1 MDLDVARIEKAVQ
14 VIDPVFLNTPQY
26 LDEQL
31 CRALGGRAVTVK
43 VETANPVRSF
53 KGRGADL
60 MLSTLVPGTPV
71 MCASSG
77 NFGQAVAYAG
87 RARGMPVEVFV
98 PETVNPAKRERMETF
113 GARVIA
119 AGTDGTSAREAAA
132 AHAERHPERVY
143 LQDGLQAAIAE
154 GAGTIGVELSRGAS
168 GGAGFDT
175 VVLPVGDGALVN
187 GVARW
192 MKEHA
197 PGTRIVGVN
206 AEGAPSMRQ
215 SLGAGRAVSIDHART
230 FADGIAVRSPLEASV
245 RRARILVDEIVLVTD
260 EAIAAA
266 MELAARTL
274 GIVLEP
280 AGAAGLAAIAEGA
293 VPGDRLVTVLTGANP
308 RPEQV
313 RELAARLTQPA
324 RNAPPFVGHLNPG
337 GVGPRR
343 TYDFSSEEKA

>member
-1 MDLDVARIEKAVQ
+1 MDLEVARIEKALR

-43 VETANPVRSF
+43 LETANPVRSF

-60 MLSTLVPGTPV
+60 MLSTLAPGTPV
-71 MCASSG
+71 VCASSG

-113 GARVIA
+113 GARVVT
-119 AGTDGTSAREAAA
+119 AGADGSSARRAAA
-132 AHAERHPERVY
+132 AHAERHPDRIH

-154 GAGTIGVELSRGAS
+154 GAGTIGVELTRGAPGAS
-168 GGAGFDT
+168 GFDA
-175 VVLPVGDGALVN
+175 VVLPVGDGALIN

-197 PGTRIVGVN
+197 PATRIVGVN
-206 AEGAPSMRQ
+206 AEGAPSMLE
-215 SLGAGRAVSIDHART
+215 SLRAGRAVRLDRART
-230 FADGIAVRSPLEASV
+230 FADGIAVCGPLEASV
-245 RRARILVDEIVLVTD
+245 RRARALVDEIVLVSD

-293 VPGDRLVTVLTGANP
+293 VAGDRSATVLTGANP
-308 RPEQV
+308 RPEQAG
-313 RELAARLTQPA
+313 ELAARLT
-324 RNAPPFVGHLNPG
+324 
-337 GVGPRR
+337 R
-343 TYDFSSEEKA
+343 TAQASSLAGRMKEKT

>member
-1 MDLDVARIEKAVQ
+1 MTRIEKAMR

-31 CRALGGRAVTVK
+31 CEALGGRAVTVK

-60 MLSTLVPGTPV
+60 MLSTLAPGTPV
-71 MCASSG
+71 VCASSG

-87 RARGMPVEVFV
+87 RSRGMPVEVFV
-98 PETVNPAKRERMETF
+98 PETVNPGKRQRMETF

-119 AGTDGTSAREAAA
+119 SGADGSAARKAAA
-132 AHAERHPERVY
+132 AHAERHPDRFY
-143 LQDGLQAAIAE
+143 LRDGHQAAIAE
-154 GAGTIGVELSRGAS
+154 GAGTIGVELTRGAP
-168 GGAGFDT
+168 GGADGPGFDA
-175 VVLPVGDGALVN
+175 VVLPVGDGALIN
-187 GVARW
+187 GVACW

-206 AEGAPSMRQ
+206 AEGAPSMLE
-215 SLGAGRAVSIDHART
+215 SLRAGRAVRLDRART
-230 FADGIAVRSPLEASV
+230 FADGIAVRDPLEISV
-245 RRARILVDEIVLVTD
+245 RRARALVDEIVLVTD

-266 MELAARTL
+266 MELAVRTL

-280 AGAAGLAAIAEGA
+280 AGAVGLAAIAEGA
-293 VPGDRLVTVLTGANP
+293 VVGDRLATVLTGANP

-313 RELAARLTQPA
+313 WELAARLTGPA
-324 RNAPPFVGHLNPG
+324 GRA
-337 GVGPRR
+337 
-343 TYDFSSEEKA
+343 TS

>member
-1 MDLDVARIEKAVQ
+1 MDLEVARIEKALR

-43 VETANPVRSF
+43 LETANPVRSF

-60 MLSTLVPGTPV
+60 MLSTMAPGTPV
-71 MCASSG
+71 VCASSG

-113 GARVIA
+113 GARVVT
-119 AGTDGTSAREAAA
+119 AGADGSSARRAAA
-132 AHAERHPERVY
+132 AHAESHPDRIH

-154 GAGTIGVELSRGAS
+154 GAGTIGVELTRGAPGAS
-168 GGAGFDT
+168 GFDA
-175 VVLPVGDGALVN
+175 VVLPVGDGALIN

-192 MKEHA
+192 MKQHA

-206 AEGAPSMRQ
+206 AEGAPSMLE
-215 SLGAGRAVSIDHART
+215 SLRAGRAVRLDRART
-230 FADGIAVRSPLEASV
+230 FADGIAVCGPLEASV
-245 RRARILVDEIVLVTD
+245 RRARALVDEIVLVSD

-280 AGAAGLAAIAEGA
+280 AGAAGLAAIAEGVVA
-293 VPGDRLVTVLTGANP
+293 GDRSATVLTGANP
-308 RPEQV
+308 RPEQAG
-313 RELAARLTQPA
+313 ELAARLT
-324 RNAPPFVGHLNPG
+324 
-337 GVGPRR
+337 R
-343 TYDFSSEEKA
+343 TAQASSLAGRMKEKT

>member
-31 CRALGGRAVTVK
+31 CQALDGRTVTVK
-43 VETANPVRSF
+43 LETANPVRSF

-60 MLSTLVPGTPV
+60 MLSTLAAGTPV
-71 MCASSG
+71 VCASSG

-98 PETVNPAKRERMETF
+98 PETINPDKRQRMETL
-113 GARVIA
+113 GARVVA
-119 AGTDGTSAREAAA
+119 AGPDGTSARKAAA
-132 AHAERHPERVY
+132 LHAERHPGCVHLR
-143 LQDGLQAAIAE
+143 DGLQAAIAE
-154 GAGTIGVELSRGAS
+154 GAGTIGVELTRGAP
-168 GGAGFDT
+168 GGARGPGFDA
-175 VVLPVGDGALVN
+175 VVLPVGDGALIN

-197 PGTRIVGVN
+197 PSTRIVGVN
-206 AEGAPSMRQ
+206 AEGAPSMRN
-215 SLGAGRAVSIDHART
+215 SLRAGHAVRVERART
-230 FADGIAVRSPLEASV
+230 FADGIAVRTPLDASV
-245 RRARILVDEIVLVTD
+245 RRARALVDEIVLVTD

-274 GIVLEP
+274 GILLEP
-280 AGAAGLAAIAEGA
+280 AGAAGLAAIAEGL
-293 VPGDRLVTVLTGANP
+293 VPGDRPVTVLTGANP

-313 RELAARLTQPA
+313 RELAARLA
-324 RNAPPFVGHLNPG
+324 RPVPGTRIPKGRPG
-337 GVGPRR
+337 GSRDR
-343 TYDFSSEEKA
+343 

>member
-26 LDEQL
+26 VDEQL

-60 MLSTLVPGTPV
+60 MLSTLAPGTPV
-71 MCASSG
+71 VCASSG

-87 RARGMPVEVFV
+87 RSRGMPVEVFV
-98 PETVNPAKRERMETF
+98 PETVNPGKRKRMETF
-113 GARVIA
+113 GARVIT
-119 AGTDGTSAREAAA
+119 AGVDGSSARKAAA
-132 AHAERHPERVY
+132 AHAERHPESVY

-154 GAGTIGVELSRGAS
+154 GAGTIGLELTRGSAEP
-168 GGAGFDT
+168 GFDA
-175 VVLPVGDGALVN
+175 VVLPVGDGALIN

-206 AEGAPSMRQ
+206 AQGAPSMRE
-215 SLGAGRAVSIDHART
+215 SLRAGHAVHLDHADT
-230 FADGIAVRSPLEASV
+230 FADGIAVRDPLEASV
-245 RRARILVDEIVLVTD
+245 RRARALVDEIVLVTD
-260 EAIAAA
+260 EAITAA
-266 MELAARTL
+266 MRLAARTL
-274 GIVLEP
+274 GLVLEP

-293 VPGDRLVTVLTGANP
+293 VAGDRLATVLTGANP
-308 RPEQV
+308 RPEQL
-313 RELAARLTQPA
+313 RELAAQLTDPA
-324 RNAPPFVGHLNPG
+324 QATATERGEPG
-337 GVGPRR
+337 PA
-343 TYDFSSEEKA
+343 TTASA

>member
-1 MDLDVARIEKAVQ
+1 MDLDVARIEQAMR

-31 CRALGGRAVTVK
+31 CRALGGRTVTVK
-43 VETANPVRSF
+43 LETANPVRSF

-60 MLSTLVPGTPV
+60 MLSTLAPGTPV
-71 MCASSG
+71 VCASSG

-98 PETVNPAKRERMETF
+98 PETVNPAKRERMEAF
-113 GARVIA
+113 GARVVA
-119 AGTDGTSAREAAA
+119 AGPDGSSAREAAA
-132 AHAERHPERVY
+132 AHAGRHPDRLY
-143 LQDGLQAAIAE
+143 LRDGLQAAIAE
-154 GAGTIGVELSRGAS
+154 GAGTIGVELTRGA
-168 GGAGFDT
+168 GEAGFDA
-175 VVLPVGDGALVN
+175 VVLPVGDGALIN

-192 MKEHA
+192 TRQHA

-206 AEGAPSMRQ
+206 AEGAPSMLE
-215 SLGAGRAVSIDHART
+215 SLRAGRAVRLDRAAT
-230 FADGIAVRSPLEASV
+230 FADGIAVRGPLEASV
-245 RRARILVDEIVLVTD
+245 RRARALVDEVVLVTD

-293 VPGDRLVTVLTGANP
+293 VAGARVAAVLTGANP
-308 RPEQV
+308 RPEQL
-313 RELAARLTQPA
+313 RELAGRLTRPPQEPGPA
-324 RNAPPFVGHLNPG
+324 GRAAF
-337 GVGPRR
+337 
-343 TYDFSSEEKA
+343 

>member
-1 MDLDVARIEKAVQ
+1 MDLDVRRIEKAVQ
-14 VIDPVFLNTPQY
+14 VIDPVFLDTPQY

-31 CRALGGRAVTVK
+31 CRALGDRAVTVK

-60 MLSTLVPGTPV
+60 MLSTLAPGTPV
-71 MCASSG
+71 VCASSG

-87 RARGMPVEVFV
+87 RARGMPVKVFV
-98 PETVNPAKRERMETF
+98 PETVNPDKRERMETF
-113 GARVIA
+113 GALVIT

-132 AHAERHPERVY
+132 AHAERHPHRVY

-154 GAGTIGVELSRGAS
+154 GAGTIGVELTRGAS
-168 GGAGFDT
+168 GGTGFDA

-206 AEGAPSMRQ
+206 AEGAPSMRE
-215 SLGAGRAVSIDHART
+215 SLGAGRAVSVDHART

-245 RRARILVDEIVLVTD
+245 RRARTLVDEIVLVTD

-293 VPGDRLVTVLTGANP
+293 VPGDRLATVLTGANP

-313 RELAARLTQPA
+313 RELAARLTRPA
-324 RNAPPFVGHLNPG
+324 RNAPSPARRPAPG
-337 GVGPRR
+337 ASGLAER
-343 TYDFSSEEKA
+343 TTSQAEENA

>member
-1 MDLDVARIEKAVQ
+1 MDLDVARIEQALR

-43 VETANPVRSF
+43 LETANPVRSF

-60 MLSTLVPGTPV
+60 MLSTLAPGTPV
-71 MCASSG
+71 VCASSG

-98 PETVNPAKRERMETF
+98 PETVNPGKRERMETF
-113 GARVIA
+113 GARVVA
-119 AGTDGTSAREAAA
+119 AGPDGSSAREAAA
-132 AHAERHPERVY
+132 AHAGRHPDRVH
-143 LQDGLQAAIAE
+143 LQDGVQAAIAE
-154 GAGTIGVELSRGAS
+154 GAGTIGAELTRGAPA
-168 GGAGFDT
+168 GACFDA
-175 VVLPVGDGALVN
+175 VVLPVGDGALIN

-206 AEGAPSMRQ
+206 AEGAPSMAE
-215 SLGAGRAVSIDHART
+215 SLRAGRAVRAGRART
-230 FADGIAVRSPLEASV
+230 FADGIAVRRPTEASV
-245 RRARILVDEIVLVTD
+245 RRARVLVDEMVLVTD
-260 EAIAAA
+260 EAIADA

-280 AGAAGLAAIAEGA
+280 AGAAGLAAIAGGA
-293 VPGDRLVTVLTGANP
+293 VPGDRLATVLTGANP

-313 RELAARLTQPA
+313 RELAARLTCAVQAPA
-324 RNAPPFVGHLNPG
+324 GRANF
-337 GVGPRR
+337 
-343 TYDFSSEEKA
+343 

>member
-26 LDEQL
+26 RDEQL
-31 CRALGGRAVTVK
+31 CEALGGRAVTVK
-43 VETANPVRSF
+43 LETANPVRSF

-60 MLSTLVPGTPV
+60 MLSTLAPGTPV
-71 MCASSG
+71 VCASSG

-87 RARGMPVEVFV
+87 RSRGMPVEVFV
-98 PETVNPAKRERMETF
+98 PETVNPGKRERMETF
-113 GARVIA
+113 GARVIT
-119 AGTDGTSAREAAA
+119 AGPDGSSARKAAA
-132 AHAERHPERVY
+132 AHAERHPDRVY

-154 GAGTIGVELSRGAS
+154 GAGTIGVELIRSA
-168 GGAGFDT
+168 GGRGFDA
-175 VVLPVGDGALVN
+175 VVLPVGDGALIN

-192 MKEHA
+192 VKEHA

-206 AEGAPSMRQ
+206 AEGAPSMRN
-215 SLGAGRAVSIDHART
+215 SLRAGRAVSLERTHT
-230 FADGIAVRSPLEASV
+230 FADGIAVRTPLEDSV
-245 RRARILVDEIVLVTD
+245 RRARALVDEIVLVAD

-274 GIVLEP
+274 GILLEP

-293 VPGDRLVTVLTGANP
+293 VPGERLATVLTGANP

-313 RELAARLTQPA
+313 QELAARLARSA
-324 RNAPPFVGHLNPG
+324 RNAPAL
-337 GVGPRR
+337 RE
-343 TYDFSSEEKA
+343 DD

>member
-1 MDLDVARIEKAVQ
+1 MDLDVARIENAVQ

-31 CRALGGRAVTVK
+31 CRALGDRAVTVK

-60 MLSTLVPGTPV
+60 MLSTLAPGTPV
-71 MCASSG
+71 VCASSG

-87 RARGMPVEVFV
+87 RARGMPVVVFV

-119 AGTDGTSAREAAA
+119 AGADGLSARKAAA
-132 AHAERHPERVY
+132 AHVERHPDHLY

-154 GAGTIGVELSRGAS
+154 GAGTIGVELTRGAL
-168 GGAGFDT
+168 GGPGFDA
-175 VVLPVGDGALVN
+175 VVLPVGDGALIN
-187 GVARW
+187 GVACW
-192 MKEHA
+192 LKEHA

-206 AEGAPSMRQ
+206 AEGAPTMLE
-215 SLGAGRAVSIDHART
+215 SLRAGRAVRLEHVRT
-230 FADGIAVRSPLEASV
+230 FADGIAVRTPLETSV
-245 RRARILVDEIVLVTD
+245 RRARALVDEMVLVSD
-260 EAIAAA
+260 QAIAAA

-293 VPGDRLVTVLTGANP
+293 VVDDRLATVLTGANP

-313 RELAARLTQPA
+313 RELAARLTSP
-324 RNAPPFVGHLNPG
+324 
-337 GVGPRR
+337 
-343 TYDFSSEEKA
+343 T

>member
-1 MDLDVARIEKAVQ
+1 MDLDVVRIEKAMQ

-26 LDEQL
+26 IDEQL
-31 CRALGGRAVTVK
+31 CRALGGRTVTVK
-43 VETANPVRSF
+43 LETANPVRSF

-60 MLSTLVPGTPV
+60 MLSTLAPGTPV
-71 MCASSG
+71 VCASSG

-113 GARVIA
+113 GARVIM
-119 AGTDGTSAREAAA
+119 AGTDGASARKAAA
-132 AHAERHPERVY
+132 AHAERHPDRVH

-154 GAGTIGVELSRGAS
+154 GAGTIGVELTRGAP
-168 GGAGFDT
+168 GGAGGPGFDV
-175 VVLPVGDGALVN
+175 VVLPVGDGALIN

-206 AEGAPSMRQ
+206 AEGAPSMLE
-215 SLGAGRAVSIDHART
+215 SLRVGRAVSIEHART
-230 FADGIAVRSPLEASV
+230 FADGIAVRTPLEASV
-245 RRARILVDEIVLVTD
+245 RRARALVDEIVLVTD

-293 VPGDRLVTVLTGANP
+293 VPGDRPATVLTGANP
-308 RPEQV
+308 RPEQAG
-313 RELAARLTQPA
+313 ELAARLARPA
-324 RNAPPFVGHLNPG
+324 PDT
-337 GVGPRR
+337 R
-343 TYDFSSEEKA
+343 TSAR

>member
-1 MDLDVARIEKAVQ
+1 MDLDVARIENAVQ

-31 CRALGGRAVTVK
+31 CRALGDRAVTVK

-60 MLSTLVPGTPV
+60 ILSTLAPGLPV
-71 MCASSG
+71 VCASSG

-87 RARGMPVEVFV
+87 RARGMPVVVFV
-98 PETVNPAKRERMETF
+98 PETVNPAKRERMEAF

-119 AGTDGTSAREAAA
+119 AGADGLSARKAAA
-132 AHAERHPERVY
+132 AHAERHPDHLY

-154 GAGTIGVELSRGAS
+154 GAGTIGVELTRGAP
-168 GGAGFDT
+168 GVPGFDA
-175 VVLPVGDGALVN
+175 VVLPVGDGALIN
-187 GVARW
+187 GVACW
-192 MKEHA
+192 LKEHA
-197 PGTRIVGVN
+197 PDTRIVGVN
-206 AEGAPSMRQ
+206 AEGAPTMLE
-215 SLGAGRAVSIDHART
+215 SLRAGRAVRLEHVRT
-230 FADGIAVRSPLEASV
+230 FADGIAVGAPLETSV
-245 RRARILVDEIVLVTD
+245 RRARALVDEIVLVPD
-260 EAIAAA
+260 QAIAAA

-293 VPGDRLVTVLTGANP
+293 VVGDRLATVLTGANP

-313 RELAARLTQPA
+313 RELAARLTSPA
-324 RNAPPFVGHLNPG
+324 
-337 GVGPRR
+337 
-343 TYDFSSEEKA
+343 

>member
-1 MDLDVARIEKAVQ
+1 MDLDVTRIEQAVR

-31 CRALGGRAVTVK
+31 CEALGGRAVTVK

-60 MLSTLVPGTPV
+60 MLSTLTPGTPV
-71 MCASSG
+71 VCASSG

-87 RARGMPVEVFV
+87 RSRGMPVEVFV
-98 PETVNPAKRERMETF
+98 PETVNPGKRERMETF

-119 AGTDGTSAREAAA
+119 SGADGSAARKAAA
-132 AHAERHPERVY
+132 AHAERHPDRFY

-154 GAGTIGVELSRGAS
+154 GAGTIGAELTRGAD
-168 GGAGFDT
+168 GLGFDA
-175 VVLPVGDGALVN
+175 VVLPVGDGALIN
-187 GVARW
+187 GVACW
-192 MKEHA
+192 MREHS

-206 AEGAPSMRQ
+206 AEGAPSMLE
-215 SLGAGRAVSIDHART
+215 SLRAGRAVRLDRART
-230 FADGIAVRSPLEASV
+230 FADGIAVRDPLETSV
-245 RRARILVDEIVLVTD
+245 RRARALVDEIVLVTD

-280 AGAAGLAAIAEGA
+280 AGAAGLAAIAEGVVA
-293 VPGDRLVTVLTGANP
+293 GDRLATVLTGANP

-313 RELAARLTQPA
+313 SELAARLMGPA
-324 RNAPPFVGHLNPG
+324 GH
-337 GVGPRR
+337 R
-343 TYDFSSEEKA
+343 TS